1 MILCG
6 YTGGYTELGGGE
18 KFLQK
23 IRNDVM
29 YGNIEFKGID
39 RLKPFTETYTEKIRT
54 DCFDYG
60 I

>member
-1 MILCG
+1 MPGYRRLSLVILCG

-29 YGNIEFKGID
+29 YMKKYSEIGKAVTILRSLN
-39 RLKPFTETYTEKIRT
+39 
-54 DCFDYG
+54 
-60 I
+60 